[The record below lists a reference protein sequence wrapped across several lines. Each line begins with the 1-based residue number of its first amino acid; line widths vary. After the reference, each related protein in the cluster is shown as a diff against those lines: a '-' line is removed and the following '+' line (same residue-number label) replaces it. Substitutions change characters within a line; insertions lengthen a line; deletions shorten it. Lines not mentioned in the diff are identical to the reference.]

1 MACSSWDT
9 KRAHFLPLGADRP
22 LNFFENTMVIY
33 LSWRKWVE
41 DMKKFLLLFWVL
53 AKLMASIL
61 LSWTYCGATKNQKKT
76 ACGSIL
82 VVLGGNQACITIWR
96 DVSGKG
102 FTQIMGDCHP
112 QQSHLVHLSTEFPCT
127 LRHHWIGDEGYQVE
141 VEVSLSNSGEGQW
154 WDKWDITSFGQW
166 SFESTNSPNS
176 MTPHPPALSGWNR
189 CASAE

>member
-1 MACSSWDT
+1 MPKGSPITLRMACMACSSWDT
-9 KRAHFLPLGADRP
+9 CRWTSELFRKYNG
-22 LNFFENTMVIY
+22 VY
-33 LSWRKWVE
+33 SSWRKWVE
-41 DMKKFLLLFWVL
+41 DMKTFLLLFWVL
-53 AKLMASIL
+53 AKL
-61 LSWTYCGATKNQKKT
+61 KKT
-76 ACGSIL
+76 ACSSIL

-112 QQSHLVHLSTEFPCT
+112 QQSHLVHLSTEFACT

>member
-61 LSWTYCGATKNQKKT
+61 LSWTYCGATKNLKKNGLRLHPCR
-76 ACGSIL
+76 A
-82 VVLGGNQACITIWR
+82 WR
-96 DVSGKG
+96 QPGLHHNMAWCLRQGLHTDHGW
-102 FTQIMGDCHP
+102 
-112 QQSHLVHLSTEFPCT
+112 LSSSAIAPCPPEHRIPCT